1 MKKAIKKTGM
11 VERKE
16 CVMASSEL
24 RRLTEK
30 IRWPK
35 KEVATKIKKTKK
47 VAKLDCSI
55 SKNSRFLPELRM
67 ESPILSNVA

>member
-16 CVMASSEL
+16 CIMASSEL
-24 RRLTEK
+24 KRLIEK
-30 IRWPK
+30 IKWPK

-47 VAKLDCSI
+47 VGQNLAKKAQI
-55 SKNSRFLPELRM
+55 AKQ
-67 ESPILSNVA
+67 ILAQKAG

>member
-1 MKKAIKKTGM
+1 MKKATKETGM

-16 CVMASSEL
+16 CIMASSKL
-24 RRLTEK
+24 RRLIEK
-30 IRWPK
+30 IKWPK
-35 KEVATKIKKTKK
+35 KKIATKIKKTKK

-67 ESPILSNVA
+67 ELPILSNVA